1 MSNRPANR
9 QKQHERFFLE
19 RFIDAAM
26 LQAEIVEEREAPDFI
41 VRVACGLIGIEV
53 TGLFISHDPSS
64 NSMQAQESISTRI
77 VSAAQRLYETSGAAP
92 AHVTVCFD
100 PSCDLRNLN
109 RDQTAHE
116 LASFVQ
122 GLNLA
127 EWQHVDWR
135 PEELDGPLPY
145 EVSFVHALGVPS
157 FEMAHWGVARTG
169 WVAPLD
175 VTPLQARIDEKS
187 KRLPAYQHEVSENWL
202 LIVAD
207 ATKPSQLIEAKD
219 NFDPRRVSSP
229 FARTFFYRH
238 PDKTVIELGV

>member
-9 QKQHERFFLE
+9 QKQHERFLLE
-19 RFIDAAM
+19 RFIDVAM

-41 VRVACGLIGIEV
+41 VRVERGLIGIEV
-53 TGLFISHDPSS
+53 TEFFISHDPSR

-77 VSAAQRLYETSGAAP
+77 LSTAQRLYEASGGAP
-92 AHVTVCFD
+92 AHVTVCFG
-100 PSCDLRNLN
+100 PGRDLRNLN
-109 RDQTAHE
+109 RDQTAYE
-116 LASFVQ
+116 LASFIQ
-122 GLNLA
+122 KLNLA
-127 EWQHVDWR
+127 EGQHVDWR

-157 FEMAHWGVARTG
+157 FEMAHWGVARAG
-169 WVAPLD
+169 WVAPLE

-187 KRLPAYQHEVSENWL
+187 KRLPTYQSTISENWL

-207 ATKPSQLIEAKD
+207 ATKPSQLIEIKD
-219 NFDPRRVSSP
+219 DFEPQRVSSP

-238 PDKTVIELGV
+238 PDKAVIELGD